1 MFENVFSKAGLMNKE
16 NNRGN
21 KLLKNSLLFVIGELS
36 SKIIIF
42 VMVPFYTCYLTTEQY
57 SISDL
62 VTTTVSLATPFL
74 TIIISE
80 AVMRFALDKNEN
92 KSFVFSIG
100 LYVCILGTILSA
112 VLSRIAFLFVQILSP
127 YWVLFVLYFFTFNLY
142 TIETNY
148 LKGCNRVKAI
158 ALIGIINTVILVGSN
173 VFFIAFLKLGI
184 EGYLIST
191 IISNGISA
199 LIIFIGLRLY
209 KDVVAF
215 RRIDRNLIK
224 RMTKYSIPMVPNSA
238 MWWINNSSDRYIVTY
253 LISSAANGIYT
264 VAYKIPSIFSVF
276 ISIFM
281 QAWQISVVDDFG
293 TDEGNKFFNAI
304 YDIFVKGNILICA
317 FIVVSSKALG
327 VVLYQND
334 FFPAWKYSVLLIIG
348 YSFHSLAGFLGTV
361 YTSAKETKRLFT
373 STAAAAIAN
382 IVLNVFLIRMLLFK
396 GSFIATMGA
405 AIATMVS
412 YFISY
417 IVRRIRIDKYLTIT
431 VKTKLFAFEYLLIF
445 FIAGLML
452 LDNLIAFIAAFVLFL
467 IICVINLDFIKML
480 MFKVNNIHK
489 LKKL

>member
-1 MFENVFSKAGLMNKE
+1 MNKE

-42 VMVPFYTCYLTTEQY
+42 LMVPFYTCYLSTEQY
-57 SISDL
+57 SVSDL

-80 AVMRFALDKNEN
+80 AVMRFALDTNEN
-92 KSFVFSIG
+92 KSFVFSFG
-100 LYVCILGTILSA
+100 LYICILGTLIAA
-112 VLSRIAFLFVQILSP
+112 VLSRIVFSFIPILSP
-127 YWVLFVLYFFTFNLY
+127 YWLLFVLYFFTFNLY

-158 ALIGIINTVILVGSN
+158 AIIGIINTVILVGSN
-173 VFFIAFLKLGI
+173 IFFIAFLKAGI

-191 IISNGISA
+191 VISHGLSA
-199 LIIFIGLRLY
+199 YLMFIGLRLY
-209 KDVVAF
+209 KDVVSY
-215 RRIDRNLIK
+215 RKIDKKLIK
-224 RMTKYSIPMVPNSA
+224 RMTNYSIPMVPNSA

-253 LISSAANGIYT
+253 LVSSAANGIYT

-293 TDEGNKFFNAI
+293 TDEGNKFFNSI
-304 YDIFVKGNILICA
+304 YDIFVKGNIIICA
-317 FIVVSSKALG
+317 FIVVSSKVLG
-327 VVLYQND
+327 LVLYQND
-334 FFPAWKYSVLLIIG
+334 FFPAWKYSVVLIIG

-373 STAAAAIAN
+373 STAAAAIVN
-382 IVLNVFLIRMLLFK
+382 IVLNILLIRLLLFN
-396 GSFIATMGA
+396 GSFVATMGA
-405 AIATMVS
+405 AIATMIS

-417 IVRRIRIDKYLTIT
+417 IMRRVRIDKYINIT
-431 VKTKLFAFEYLLIF
+431 VKTKLFIFEYFLIF
-445 FIAGLML
+445 IIAGLTL
-452 LDNLIAFIAAFVLFL
+452 LDNPITSIVAVILFFVVC
-467 IICVINLDFIKML
+467 IINFDFIKML
-480 MFKVNNIHK
+480 FLKTITILK
-489 LKKL
+489 LKEH